1 MIVES
6 FEDNYALVE
15 TTVKICEDTARCL
28 VQFPSWKNKDRI
40 IEYINENNY
49 ICAGVYSTDEELL
62 KEMNIY
68 LGGEM
73 ITTLEDYNLIE
84 RQFT

>member
-1 MIVES
+1 MITES
-6 FEDNYALVE
+6 FDLNYDLVE
-15 TTVKICEDTARCL
+15 TTVKICEDTARCV
-28 VQFPSWKNKDRI
+28 VQFPRWNNKDRI
-40 IEYINENNY
+40 IEFINKNNY
-49 ICAGVYSTDEELL
+49 ICAGVYSTDEDLL

-73 ITTLEDYNLIE
+73 ITTLEEYNLIE

>member
-6 FEDNYALVE
+6 FEDDYALTE

-49 ICAGVYSTDEELL
+49 ICAGVYSTDEYLL
-62 KEMNIY
+62 KLMNYY

-73 ITTLEDYNLIE
+73 ITSLDQYNLLE